1 MIYNIYRFPRGISG
15 DQGRGGGSAGWN
27 DFHGSGTDRGSGA
40 QGHGSPD
47 FSMCQD
53 VLVDFFAPWP
63 GALHLVRNW
72 QRCGHCRKFEP
83 LYKQLAKWHGIF
95 LVVKEWV

>member
-1 MIYNIYRFPRGISG
+1 
-15 DQGRGGGSAGWN
+15 
-27 DFHGSGTDRGSGA
+27 
-40 QGHGSPD
+40 
-47 FSMCQD
+47 MCQD